1 MKVVLLSMFKLA
13 AHQTTVKREIQAGFV
28 TFITMAYILL
38 VNPTILADA
47 GIPQAQAFSATIIA
61 TLIGTLLMGFYANL
75 PIAVAPGMGLNAYF
89 TYTLVVGEKIPYQTA
104 LSVVFVA
111 GVIFLLLSLSPIRTK
126 LIEII
131 PMTLKLA
138 ITGGI
143 GLFIASL
150 GLKMSGIL
158 IGSEDTLVTIGAL
171 TSPEALI
178 TLIGLLVAAI
188 LTIKRV
194 PGAILYAMILSG
206 VIAFLTG
213 ELKFSDSFVALPT
226 FPEGLIITNPFNAIQ
241 DVFQY
246 GLFSGVLSFVLVT
259 MFDTTGT
266 MVAVGEQAGLIEED
280 GSLKNS
286 ERALLSDST
295 AMVAGSL
302 FGTSPTTAYVE
313 SAAGVAAGGR
323 TGLTSVTDGILFAL
337 SAIFGP
343 FVQSISGVP
352 AITAPAL
359 ILVGAFMI
367 QNIKQIPWDDFSEA
381 FTAFFV
387 ILIMPLSGSIAT
399 GIAFGFIVYP
409 IIKAIQK
416 ERVHPLIYVFALLF
430 FIQLFFL

>member
-1 MKVVLLSMFKLA
+1 MFKLS
-13 AHQTTVKREIQAGFV
+13 AHDTTVKREIQAGFI
-28 TFITMAYILL
+28 TFITMAYILF
-38 VNPTILADA
+38 VNPTILSEA
-47 GIPQAQAFSATIIA
+47 GIPQDQAFSATIVA

-89 TYTLVVGEKIPYQTA
+89 TYTLVIGEKIPYQTA

-111 GVIFLLLSLSPIRTK
+111 GIIFLLLSLSPLRTK
-126 LIEII
+126 LIEVI
-131 PMTLKLA
+131 PTTIKLA

-158 IGSEDTLVTIGAL
+158 VADPATLITIGSL

-178 TLIGLLVAAI
+178 TLVGLLVAAI
-188 LTIKRV
+188 LTVKRV
-194 PGAILYAMILSG
+194 PGGLLYAMVLSG
-206 VIAFLTG
+206 VLAFLTG
-213 ELKFSDSFVALPT
+213 ELTFSKSLIALPT
-226 FPEGLIITNPFNAIQ
+226 LPEGILVANPLTAVQ
-241 DVFQY
+241 DVIQY

-295 AMVAGSL
+295 AMIVGSM

-313 SAAGVAAGGR
+313 SASGVAAGGR
-323 TGLTSVTDGILFAL
+323 TGLTSVTVGILFAL
-337 SAIFGP
+337 SAVFGP
-343 FVQSISGVP
+343 IVQSISSVP

-359 ILVGAFMI
+359 LLVGALML
-367 QNIKQIPWDDFSEA
+367 QNIKQIQWEDFSEA
-381 FTAFFV
+381 FTAFM
-387 ILIMPLSGSIAT
+387 IIIIMPLSGSIAT
-399 GIAFGFIVYP
+399 GIAFGFIIYP
-409 IIKAIQK
+409 IMKAVQK
-416 ERVHPLIYVFALLF
+416 QRVHFLIYLFAVLF
-430 FIQLFFL
+430 FIQLFFLH

>member
-1 MKVVLLSMFKLA
+1 MFKLS
-13 AHQTTVKREIQAGFV
+13 AHDTTVKREIQAGFI
-28 TFITMAYILL
+28 TFITMAYILF
-38 VNPTILADA
+38 VNPTILSEA
-47 GIPQAQAFSATIIA
+47 GIPQDQAFSATIIA

-89 TYTLVVGEKIPYQTA
+89 TYTLVIGEKIPYQTA

-111 GVIFLLLSLSPIRTK
+111 GIIFLLLSLSPLRTK
-126 LIEII
+126 LIEVI
-131 PMTLKLA
+131 PTTLKLA

-158 IGSEDTLVTIGAL
+158 VADPATLITIGSL

-178 TLIGLLVAAI
+178 TLVGLLAAAI
-188 LTIKRV
+188 LTVKRV
-194 PGAILYAMILSG
+194 PGGLLYAMILSG
-206 VIAFLTG
+206 LLAFLTG
-213 ELKFSDSFVALPT
+213 ELTFSKTLIALPT
-226 FPEGLIITNPFNAIQ
+226 LPEGIVVANPLTAVQ
-241 DVFQY
+241 DVIQY

-295 AMVAGSL
+295 AMIAGAM

-313 SAAGVAAGGR
+313 SASGVAAGGR
-323 TGLTSVTDGILFAL
+323 TGLTSVTVGILFAL
-337 SAIFGP
+337 SAVFGP
-343 FVQSISGVP
+343 IVQSISSVP

-359 ILVGAFMI
+359 LLVGALML
-367 QNIKQIPWDDFSEA
+367 QNIKQIEWENFSEA
-381 FTAFFV
+381 FTAFMV
-387 ILIMPLSGSIAT
+387 IIIMPLSGSIAT
-399 GIAFGFIVYP
+399 GIAFGFIIYP
-409 IIKAIQK
+409 IMKAVQK
-416 ERVHPLIYVFALLF
+416 QRVHFLIYLFAVLF
-430 FIQLFFL
+430 FIQLFFLH

>member
-61 TLIGTLLMGFYANL
+61 TLIGTLLMGLYSNL

-158 IGSEDTLVTIGAL
+158 VASEDTLVTIGAL

-194 PGAILYAMILSG
+194 PGAILYAMVLSG
-206 VIAFLTG
+206 LIAFLTG

-226 FPEGLIITNPFNAIQ
+226 LPEGLIITNPFNAIQ

-323 TGLTSVTDGILFAL
+323 TGLTSVTVGILFAL

-343 FVQSISGVP
+343 FVQSISSVP

-381 FTAFFV
+381 FTAFLV

-409 IIKAIQK
+409 IMKAIQK

>member
-1 MKVVLLSMFKLA
+1 MFKLA
-13 AHQTTVKREIQAGFV
+13 AHDTTVKREIQAGFI
-28 TFITMAYILL
+28 TFITMAYILF
-38 VNPTILADA
+38 VNPTILSEA
-47 GIPQAQAFSATIIA
+47 GIPQDQAFSATIIA

-89 TYTLVVGEKIPYQTA
+89 TYTLVIGEKIPYQTA

-111 GVIFLLLSLSPIRTK
+111 GIIFLLLSLSPLRTK
-126 LIEII
+126 LIEVI
-131 PMTLKLA
+131 PTTLKLA

-158 IGSEDTLVTIGAL
+158 VADPATLITIGSL

-178 TLIGLLVAAI
+178 TLVGLMVAAI
-188 LTIKRV
+188 LTVKRV
-194 PGAILYAMILSG
+194 PGGLLYAMILSG
-206 VIAFLTG
+206 LLAFLTG
-213 ELKFSDSFVALPT
+213 ELTFSKVLIALPT
-226 FPEGLIITNPFNAIQ
+226 LPEGIIVANPLTAVQ
-241 DVFQY
+241 DVIQY

-295 AMVAGSL
+295 AMVAGAM

-313 SAAGVAAGGR
+313 SASGVAAGGR
-323 TGLTSVTDGILFAL
+323 TGLTSVTVGILFAL
-337 SAIFGP
+337 SAVFGP
-343 FVQSISGVP
+343 IVQSISSVP

-359 ILVGAFMI
+359 LLVGALML
-367 QNIKQIPWDDFSEA
+367 QNIKHIQWEDFSEA
-381 FTAFFV
+381 FTAFMV
-387 ILIMPLSGSIAT
+387 IIIMPLSGSIAT
-399 GIAFGFIVYP
+399 GIAFGFIIYP
-409 IIKAIQK
+409 IMKAVQK
-416 ERVHPLIYVFALLF
+416 QRVHILIYLFAALF
-430 FIQLFFL
+430 FIQLFFLH

>member
-13 AHQTTVKREIQAGFV
+13 AHQTTVKSEIQAGFV

-61 TLIGTLLMGFYANL
+61 TLFGTLLMGFYANL
-75 PIAVAPGMGLNAYF
+75 PIAVAPAMGLNAYF

-131 PMTLKLA
+131 PMSLKLA

-213 ELKFSDSFVALPT
+213 ELNFSDSFVALPT
-226 FPEGLIITNPFNAIQ
+226 FPEGLIITNPFNAIR

-246 GLFSGVLSFVLVT
+246 GLFGGVLSVVLVT
-259 MFDTTGT
+259 MFDTTVT
-266 MVAVGEQAGLIEED
+266 MVAVGEQAGLIAED

-302 FGTSPTTAYVE
+302 FGTCPTTAYVE

-343 FVQSISGVP
+343 FVQSI
-352 AITAPAL
+352 
-359 ILVGAFMI
+359 
-367 QNIKQIPWDDFSEA
+367 
-381 FTAFFV
+381 
-387 ILIMPLSGSIAT
+387 
-399 GIAFGFIVYP
+399 
-409 IIKAIQK
+409 
-416 ERVHPLIYVFALLF
+416 
-430 FIQLFFL
+430 

>member
-1 MKVVLLSMFKLA
+1 MFKLS
-13 AHQTTVKREIQAGFV
+13 AHDTTVKREIQAGFI
-28 TFITMAYILL
+28 TFITMAYILF
-38 VNPTILADA
+38 VNPTILSEA
-47 GIPQAQAFSATIIA
+47 GIPQDQAFSATIVA

-89 TYTLVVGEKIPYQTA
+89 TYTLVIGEKIPYQTA

-111 GVIFLLLSLSPIRTK
+111 GIIFLLLSLSPLRTK
-126 LIEII
+126 LIEVI
-131 PMTLKLA
+131 PTTIKLA

-158 IGSEDTLVTIGAL
+158 VADPATLITIGSL

-178 TLIGLLVAAI
+178 TLVGLLVAAI
-188 LTIKRV
+188 LTVKRV
-194 PGAILYAMILSG
+194 PGGLLYAMVLSG
-206 VIAFLTG
+206 VLAFLTG
-213 ELKFSDSFVALPT
+213 ELTFSKTLIALPT
-226 FPEGLIITNPFNAIQ
+226 LPEGILVANPLSAVQ
-241 DVFQY
+241 DVIQY

-295 AMVAGSL
+295 AMIVGSM

-313 SAAGVAAGGR
+313 SASGVAAGGR
-323 TGLTSVTDGILFAL
+323 TGLTSVTVGILFAL
-337 SAIFGP
+337 SAVFGP
-343 FVQSISGVP
+343 IVQSISSVP

-359 ILVGAFMI
+359 LLVGALML
-367 QNIKQIPWDDFSEA
+367 QNIKQIQWEDFSEA
-381 FTAFFV
+381 FTAFM
-387 ILIMPLSGSIAT
+387 IIIIMPLSGSIAT
-399 GIAFGFIVYP
+399 GIAFGFIIYP
-409 IIKAIQK
+409 IMKAVQK
-416 ERVHPLIYVFALLF
+416 QRVHFLIYLFAVLF
-430 FIQLFFL
+430 FIQLFFLH

>member
-1 MKVVLLSMFKLA
+1 MFKLS
-13 AHQTTVKREIQAGFV
+13 AHHTTAKREIQAGFI
-28 TFITMAYILL
+28 TFITMAYILF
-38 VNPTILADA
+38 VNPTILSEA
-47 GIPQAQAFSATIIA
+47 GIPQDQAFSATIIA
-61 TLIGTLLMGFYANL
+61 TLVGTLLMGFYANL

-89 TYTLVVGEKIPYQTA
+89 TYTLVIGEKIPYQTA

-111 GVIFLLLSLSPIRTK
+111 GLIFLLLSLSPLRTK
-126 LIEII
+126 LIEVI
-131 PMTLKLA
+131 PATLKLA

-158 IGSEDTLVTIGAL
+158 IADPATLITIGSL

-188 LTIKRV
+188 LTVKRV
-194 PGAILYAMILSG
+194 PGGLLYAMLLSG
-206 VIAFLTG
+206 LLAFFTG
-213 ELKFSDSFVALPT
+213 ELTFSKTLVAFPT
-226 FPEGLIITNPFNAIQ
+226 LPEGILVANPLSAIQ
-241 DVFQY
+241 DVIQY

-295 AMVAGSL
+295 AMIAGSM

-313 SAAGVAAGGR
+313 SASGVAAGGR
-323 TGLTSVTDGILFAL
+323 TGLTSVTVGILFAL
-337 SAIFGP
+337 AAVFGP
-343 FVQSISGVP
+343 IVQSISSVP

-359 ILVGAFMI
+359 LLVGALML
-367 QNIKQIPWDDFSEA
+367 QNIKQIQWEDFSEA
-381 FTAFFV
+381 FTAFMV
-387 ILIMPLSGSIAT
+387 IIIMPLSGSIAT
-399 GIAFGFIVYP
+399 GIAFGFIIYP
-409 IIKAIQK
+409 IMKAVQK
-416 ERVHPLIYVFALLF
+416 QRVHFLIYLFAVLF
-430 FIQLFFL
+430 FIQLFFLH

>member
-1 MKVVLLSMFKLA
+1 MFKLS
-13 AHQTTVKREIQAGFV
+13 AHDTTVKREIQAGFI
-28 TFITMAYILL
+28 TFITMAYILF
-38 VNPTILADA
+38 VNPTILSEA
-47 GIPQAQAFSATIIA
+47 GIPQDQAFSATIVA

-89 TYTLVVGEKIPYQTA
+89 TYTLVIGEKIPYQTA

-111 GVIFLLLSLSPIRTK
+111 GIIFLLLSLSPLRTK
-126 LIEII
+126 LIEVI
-131 PMTLKLA
+131 PTTIKLA

-158 IGSEDTLVTIGAL
+158 VADPATLITIGSL

-178 TLIGLLVAAI
+178 TLVGLLVAAI
-188 LTIKRV
+188 LTVKRV
-194 PGAILYAMILSG
+194 PGGLLYAMVLSG
-206 VIAFLTG
+206 VLAFLTG
-213 ELKFSDSFVALPT
+213 ELTFSKTLIALPT
-226 FPEGLIITNPFNAIQ
+226 LPEGILVANPLTAVQ
-241 DVFQY
+241 DVIQY

-295 AMVAGSL
+295 AMIAGAM

-313 SAAGVAAGGR
+313 SASGVAAGGR
-323 TGLTSVTDGILFAL
+323 TGLTSVTVGILFAL
-337 SAIFGP
+337 SAVFGP
-343 FVQSISGVP
+343 IVQSISSVP

-359 ILVGAFMI
+359 LLVGALML
-367 QNIKQIPWDDFSEA
+367 QNIKQIQWEDFSEA
-381 FTAFFV
+381 FTAFMV
-387 ILIMPLSGSIAT
+387 IIIMPLSGSIAT
-399 GIAFGFIVYP
+399 GIAFGFIIYP
-409 IIKAIQK
+409 IMKAVQK
-416 ERVHPLIYVFALLF
+416 QRVHFLIYLFAVLF
-430 FIQLFFL
+430 FIQLFFLH

>member
-1 MKVVLLSMFKLA
+1 MFKLS
-13 AHQTTVKREIQAGFV
+13 AHDTTVKREIQAGFI
-28 TFITMAYILL
+28 TFITMAYILF
-38 VNPTILADA
+38 VNPTILSEA
-47 GIPQAQAFSATIIA
+47 GIPQDQAFSATIVA

-89 TYTLVVGEKIPYQTA
+89 TYTLVIGEKIPYQTA

-111 GVIFLLLSLSPIRTK
+111 GIIFLLLSLSPLRTK
-126 LIEII
+126 LIEVI
-131 PMTLKLA
+131 PTTIKLA

-158 IGSEDTLVTIGAL
+158 VADPATLITIGSL

-178 TLIGLLVAAI
+178 TLVGLLVAAI
-188 LTIKRV
+188 LTVKRV
-194 PGAILYAMILSG
+194 PGGLLYAMVLSG
-206 VIAFLTG
+206 VLAFLTG
-213 ELKFSDSFVALPT
+213 ELTFSKSLIALPT
-226 FPEGLIITNPFNAIQ
+226 LPEGILVANPLSAVQ
-241 DVFQY
+241 DVIQY

-295 AMVAGSL
+295 AMIVGSM

-313 SAAGVAAGGR
+313 SASGVAAGGR
-323 TGLTSVTDGILFAL
+323 TGLTSVTVGILFAL
-337 SAIFGP
+337 SAVFGP
-343 FVQSISGVP
+343 IVQSISSVP

-359 ILVGAFMI
+359 LLVGALML
-367 QNIKQIPWDDFSEA
+367 QNIKQIQWEDFSEA
-381 FTAFFV
+381 FTAFM
-387 ILIMPLSGSIAT
+387 IIIIMPLSGSIAT
-399 GIAFGFIVYP
+399 GIAFGFIIYP
-409 IIKAIQK
+409 IMKAVQK
-416 ERVHPLIYVFALLF
+416 QRVHFLIYLFAVLF
-430 FIQLFFL
+430 FIQLFFLH

>member
-1 MKVVLLSMFKLA
+1 MFKLS
-13 AHQTTVKREIQAGFV
+13 AHNTTVKREIQAGFI
-28 TFITMAYILL
+28 TFITMAYILV

-61 TLIGTLLMGFYANL
+61 TLVGTLLMGLYANL

-89 TYTLVVGEKIPYQTA
+89 TYTLVIGEKIPYQTA
-104 LSVVFVA
+104 LSVVFVS
-111 GVIFLLLSLSPIRTK
+111 GIIFLLLSLSPIRTK

-131 PMTLKLA
+131 PLTLKLA

-158 IGSEDTLVTIGAL
+158 VADEATLITIGSLS
-171 TSPEALI
+171 SPEAII
-178 TLIGLLVAAI
+178 TLIGLMTAAI
-188 LTIKRV
+188 LTVKRI
-194 PGAILYAMILSG
+194 PGGLLYAMILAG
-206 VIAFLTG
+206 ALAFITG
-213 ELKFSDSFVALPT
+213 ELKFSNTLTAWPT
-226 FPEGLIITNPFNAIQ
+226 LPEGLLVTNPFTAIQ

-266 MVAVGEQAGLIEED
+266 MVAVGEQAGLIEKD

-286 ERALLSDST
+286 DRALLSDST
-295 AMVAGSL
+295 AMVVGSM

-313 SAAGVAAGGR
+313 SASGVAAGGR
-323 TGLTSVTDGILFAL
+323 TGLTSVTVGLLFAL
-337 SAIFGP
+337 AAIFGP
-343 FVQSISGVP
+343 VVQAISGVP
-352 AITAPAL
+352 SITAPAL
-359 ILVGAFMI
+359 ILVGALML
-367 QNIKQIPWDDFSEA
+367 QNIKQIAWEDFSEA
-381 FTAFFV
+381 FTAFV
-387 ILIMPLSGSIAT
+387 IIVIMPLSGSIAT

-409 IIKAIQK
+409 IMKAVQK
-416 ERVHPLIYVFALLF
+416 QRVHSLIYLFAILF

>member
-1 MKVVLLSMFKLA
+1 MFKLS
-13 AHQTTVKREIQAGFV
+13 AHDTTVKREIQAGFI
-28 TFITMAYILL
+28 TFITMAYILF
-38 VNPTILADA
+38 VNPTILSEA
-47 GIPQAQAFSATIIA
+47 GIPQDQAFSATIIA

-89 TYTLVVGEKIPYQTA
+89 TYTLVIGEKIPYQTA

-111 GVIFLLLSLSPIRTK
+111 GIIFLLLSLSPLRTK
-126 LIEII
+126 LIEVI
-131 PMTLKLA
+131 PTTLKLA

-158 IGSEDTLVTIGAL
+158 VADPANLITIGSL

-178 TLIGLLVAAI
+178 TLVGLLVAAI
-188 LTIKRV
+188 LTVKRV
-194 PGAILYAMILSG
+194 PGGLLYAMVLSG
-206 VIAFLTG
+206 VLAFLTG
-213 ELKFSDSFVALPT
+213 ELTFSKSLIALPT
-226 FPEGLIITNPFNAIQ
+226 LPEGILVANPITAVQ
-241 DVFQY
+241 DVIQY

-295 AMVAGSL
+295 AMIAGSM

-313 SAAGVAAGGR
+313 SASGVAAGGR
-323 TGLTSVTDGILFAL
+323 TGLTSVTVGILFAL
-337 SAIFGP
+337 SAVFGP
-343 FVQSISGVP
+343 IVQSISSVP

-359 ILVGAFMI
+359 LLVGALML
-367 QNIKQIPWDDFSEA
+367 QNIKQIEWEDFSEA
-381 FTAFFV
+381 FTAFMV
-387 ILIMPLSGSIAT
+387 IIIMPLSGSIAT
-399 GIAFGFIVYP
+399 GIAFGFIIYP
-409 IIKAIQK
+409 IMKAVQK
-416 ERVHPLIYVFALLF
+416 QRVHFLIYLFAVLF
-430 FIQLFFL
+430 FIQLFFLH

>member
-1 MKVVLLSMFKLA
+1 MFKLS
-13 AHQTTVKREIQAGFV
+13 AHDTTVKREIQAGFI
-28 TFITMAYILL
+28 TFITMAYILF
-38 VNPTILADA
+38 VNPTILSEA
-47 GIPQAQAFSATIIA
+47 GIPQDQAFSATIVA

-89 TYTLVVGEKIPYQTA
+89 TYTLVIGEKIPYQTA

-111 GVIFLLLSLSPIRTK
+111 GIIFLLLSLSPLRTK
-126 LIEII
+126 LIEVI
-131 PMTLKLA
+131 PTTIKLA

-158 IGSEDTLVTIGAL
+158 VADPATLITIGSL

-178 TLIGLLVAAI
+178 TLVGLLVAAI
-188 LTIKRV
+188 LTVKCV
-194 PGAILYAMILSG
+194 PGGLLYAMVLSG
-206 VIAFLTG
+206 VLAFLTG
-213 ELKFSDSFVALPT
+213 ELTFSKTLIALPT
-226 FPEGLIITNPFNAIQ
+226 LPEGILVANPLSAVQ
-241 DVFQY
+241 DVIQY

-295 AMVAGSL
+295 AMIVGSM

-313 SAAGVAAGGR
+313 SASGVAAGGR
-323 TGLTSVTDGILFAL
+323 TGLTSVTVGILFAL
-337 SAIFGP
+337 SAVFGP
-343 FVQSISGVP
+343 IVQSISSVP

-359 ILVGAFMI
+359 LLVGALML
-367 QNIKQIPWDDFSEA
+367 QNIKQIQWEDFSEA
-381 FTAFFV
+381 FTAFM
-387 ILIMPLSGSIAT
+387 IIIIMPLSGSIAT
-399 GIAFGFIVYP
+399 GIAFGFIIYP
-409 IIKAIQK
+409 IMKAVQK
-416 ERVHPLIYVFALLF
+416 QRVHFLIYLFAVLF
-430 FIQLFFL
+430 FIQLFFLH

>member
-1 MKVVLLSMFKLA
+1 MFKLS
-13 AHQTTVKREIQAGFV
+13 AHDTTVKREIQAGFI
-28 TFITMAYILL
+28 TFITMAYILF
-38 VNPTILADA
+38 VNPTILSEA
-47 GIPQAQAFSATIIA
+47 GIPQDQAFSATIIA

-89 TYTLVVGEKIPYQTA
+89 TYTLVIGEKIPYQTA

-111 GVIFLLLSLSPIRTK
+111 GIIFLLLSLSPLRTK
-126 LIEII
+126 LIEVI
-131 PMTLKLA
+131 PTTIKLA

-158 IGSEDTLVTIGAL
+158 VADPATLITIGSL

-178 TLIGLLVAAI
+178 TLVGLLVAAI
-188 LTIKRV
+188 LTVKRV
-194 PGAILYAMILSG
+194 PGGLLYAMVLSG
-206 VIAFLTG
+206 VLAFLTG
-213 ELKFSDSFVALPT
+213 ELTFSKILIALPT
-226 FPEGLIITNPFNAIQ
+226 LPEGILVANPLTAVQ
-241 DVFQY
+241 DVIQY

-295 AMVAGSL
+295 AMIVGSM

-313 SAAGVAAGGR
+313 SASGVAAGGR
-323 TGLTSVTDGILFAL
+323 TGLTSVTVGILFAL
-337 SAIFGP
+337 SAVFGP
-343 FVQSISGVP
+343 IVQSISSVP

-359 ILVGAFMI
+359 LLVGALML
-367 QNIKQIPWDDFSEA
+367 QNIKQIQWEDFSEA
-381 FTAFFV
+381 FTAFM
-387 ILIMPLSGSIAT
+387 IIIIMPLSGSIAT
-399 GIAFGFIVYP
+399 GIAFGFIIYP
-409 IIKAIQK
+409 IMKAVQK
-416 ERVHPLIYVFALLF
+416 QRVHFLIYLFAVLF
-430 FIQLFFL
+430 FIQLFFLH

>member
-1 MKVVLLSMFKLA
+1 MFKLS
-13 AHQTTVKREIQAGFV
+13 AHDTTVKREIQAGFI
-28 TFITMAYILL
+28 TFITMAYILF
-38 VNPTILADA
+38 VNPTILSEA
-47 GIPQAQAFSATIIA
+47 GIPQDQAFSATIVA

-111 GVIFLLLSLSPIRTK
+111 GIIFLLLSLSPLRTK
-126 LIEII
+126 LIEVI
-131 PMTLKLA
+131 PTTIKLA

-158 IGSEDTLVTIGAL
+158 VADPATLITIGSL

-178 TLIGLLVAAI
+178 TLVGLLVAAI
-188 LTIKRV
+188 LTVKRV
-194 PGAILYAMILSG
+194 PGGLLYAMVLSG
-206 VIAFLTG
+206 VLAFLTG
-213 ELKFSDSFVALPT
+213 ELTFSKTLIALPT
-226 FPEGLIITNPFNAIQ
+226 LPEGILVANPLSAVQ
-241 DVFQY
+241 DVIQY

-295 AMVAGSL
+295 AMIVGSM

-313 SAAGVAAGGR
+313 SASGVAAGGR
-323 TGLTSVTDGILFAL
+323 TGLTSVTVGILFAL
-337 SAIFGP
+337 SAVFGP
-343 FVQSISGVP
+343 IVQSISSVP

-359 ILVGAFMI
+359 LLVGALML
-367 QNIKQIPWDDFSEA
+367 QNIKQIQWEDFSEA
-381 FTAFFV
+381 FTAFM
-387 ILIMPLSGSIAT
+387 IIIIMPLSGSIAT
-399 GIAFGFIVYP
+399 GIAFGFIIYP
-409 IIKAIQK
+409 IMKAVQK
-416 ERVHPLIYVFALLF
+416 QRVHFLIYLFAVLF
-430 FIQLFFL
+430 FIQLFFLH

>member
-1 MKVVLLSMFKLA
+1 MFKLS
-13 AHQTTVKREIQAGFV
+13 AHDTTVKREIQAGFI
-28 TFITMAYILL
+28 TFITMAYILF
-38 VNPTILADA
+38 VNPTILSEA
-47 GIPQAQAFSATIIA
+47 GIPQDQAFSATIIA

-89 TYTLVVGEKIPYQTA
+89 TYTLVIGEKIPYQTA

-111 GVIFLLLSLSPIRTK
+111 GIIFLLLSLSPLRTK
-126 LIEII
+126 LIEVI
-131 PMTLKLA
+131 PTTLKLA

-158 IGSEDTLVTIGAL
+158 VADPATLITIGSL

-178 TLIGLLVAAI
+178 TLVGLLIAAI
-188 LTIKRV
+188 LTVKRV
-194 PGAILYAMILSG
+194 PGGLLYAMILSG
-206 VIAFLTG
+206 LMAFLTG
-213 ELKFSDSFVALPT
+213 ELTFSKTLIALPT
-226 FPEGLIITNPFNAIQ
+226 LPEGILVANPLTAVQ
-241 DVFQY
+241 DVIQY

-295 AMVAGSL
+295 AMIAGAM

-313 SAAGVAAGGR
+313 SASGVAAGGR
-323 TGLTSVTDGILFAL
+323 TGLTSVTVGILFAL
-337 SAIFGP
+337 SAVFGP
-343 FVQSISGVP
+343 IVQSISSVP

-359 ILVGAFMI
+359 LLVGALML
-367 QNIKQIPWDDFSEA
+367 QNIKQIQWEDFSEA
-381 FTAFFV
+381 FTAFMV
-387 ILIMPLSGSIAT
+387 IIIMPLSGSIAT
-399 GIAFGFIVYP
+399 GIAFGFIIYP
-409 IIKAIQK
+409 IMKAVQK
-416 ERVHPLIYVFALLF
+416 QRVHFLIYLFAVLF
-430 FIQLFFL
+430 FIQLFFLH

>member
-1 MKVVLLSMFKLA
+1 MFKLA
-13 AHQTTVKREIQAGFV
+13 AHDTTVKREIQAGFI
-28 TFITMAYILL
+28 TFITMAYILF
-38 VNPTILADA
+38 VNPTILSEA
-47 GIPQAQAFSATIIA
+47 GIPQDQAFSATIIA

-89 TYTLVVGEKIPYQTA
+89 TYTLVIGEKIPYQTA

-111 GVIFLLLSLSPIRTK
+111 GIIFLLLSLSPLRTK
-126 LIEII
+126 LIEVI
-131 PMTLKLA
+131 PTTLKLA

-158 IGSEDTLVTIGAL
+158 VADPATLITIGSL

-178 TLIGLLVAAI
+178 TLVGLMVAAI
-188 LTIKRV
+188 LTVKRV
-194 PGAILYAMILSG
+194 PGGLLYAMILSG
-206 VIAFLTG
+206 LLAFLTG
-213 ELKFSDSFVALPT
+213 ELTFSKVLIALPT
-226 FPEGLIITNPFNAIQ
+226 LPEGIIVANPLTAVQ
-241 DVFQY
+241 DVIQY

-295 AMVAGSL
+295 AMVAGAM

-313 SAAGVAAGGR
+313 SASGVAAGGR
-323 TGLTSVTDGILFAL
+323 TGLTSVTVGILFAL
-337 SAIFGP
+337 SAVFGP
-343 FVQSISGVP
+343 IVQSISSVP

-359 ILVGAFMI
+359 LLVGALML
-367 QNIKQIPWDDFSEA
+367 QNIKHIQWEDFSEA
-381 FTAFFV
+381 FTAFMV
-387 ILIMPLSGSIAT
+387 IIIMPLSGSIAT
-399 GIAFGFIVYP
+399 GIAFGFIIYP
-409 IIKAIQK
+409 IMKAVQK
-416 ERVHPLIYVFALLF
+416 QRVHILIYLFAVLF
-430 FIQLFFL
+430 FIQLFFLH